1 VAAQLGSY
9 WSKLLADTAIT
20 HFGIA
25 WGNTLYYGVRA
36 VTPIKRPELNVVS
49 VMGGLPKGSEVNSFE
64 IAAGL
69 AELYGAT
76 PHYLTAP
83 VYASTRK
90 SRDIIVAQE
99 VFQQSLITIRRCDAI
114 TTSVGD
120 LSTRSLLIRD
130 GLPGDVSVGELA
142 AFGAVGDIM
151 GHFIDG
157 QGHPIAHDINQRVIG
172 IDPWELRGKPNIALA
187 SGGLHKVDAILAALR
202 TGIYDAFVSDQRTA
216 TKLLSRLGIR

>member
-1 VAAQLGSY
+1 M
-9 WSKLLADTAIT
+9 
-20 HFGIA
+20 
-25 WGNTLYYGVRA
+25 RA
-36 VTPIKRPELNVVS
+36 VNPIKRPELNVVS

-90 SRDIIVAQE
+90 SRDIIIAQE
-99 VFQQSLITIRRCDAI
+99 VFQQSLITIRQCDAI

-120 LSTRSLLIRD
+120 LSDRSLLIRD
-130 GLPGDVSVGELA
+130 GLPGDVAVEELA
-142 AFGAVGDIM
+142 ALGAVGDIM
-151 GHFIDG
+151 GHFINSQG
-157 QGHPIAHDINQRVIG
+157 QSIGHDINQRVIG
-172 IDPWELRGKPNIALA
+172 IDPWELRGKRNIALA

-202 TGIYDAFVSDQRTA
+202 TGIYDALISDQRTA
-216 TKLLSRLGIR
+216 TELMNRLGGR